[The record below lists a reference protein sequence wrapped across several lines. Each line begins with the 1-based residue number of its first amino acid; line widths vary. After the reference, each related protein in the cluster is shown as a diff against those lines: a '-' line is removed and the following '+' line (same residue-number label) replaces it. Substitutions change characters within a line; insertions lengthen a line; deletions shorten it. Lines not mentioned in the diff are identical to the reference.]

1 MSLELTIENDIAL
14 IKFDDGK
21 VNAVGFDLIDAF
33 NQALDKVEKDANALV
48 MYGGEGK
55 FCGGFDLTVM
65 KGDDKDNQHKLVNLG
80 AKLVKR
86 LYSFP
91 KPVIIAAEGHSI
103 ALGAIFLMAADL
115 RIGKDGETKYGLNET
130 AIGMVLPPFGMELA
144 KVRLSLACQT
154 ESLLFSRIYQGAE
167 AVKAGFL
174 DAAVPQEKVLATAM
188 GYAEQLKM
196 LPSKAFAASKL
207 QLRRETLDK
216 MGV

>member
-33 NQALDKVEKDANALV
+33 NQALDKVETDANALV